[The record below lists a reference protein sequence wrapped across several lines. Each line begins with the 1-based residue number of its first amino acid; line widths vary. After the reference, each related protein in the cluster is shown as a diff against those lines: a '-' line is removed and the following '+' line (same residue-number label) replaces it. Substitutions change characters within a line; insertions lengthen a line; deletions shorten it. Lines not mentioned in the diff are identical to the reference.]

1 MRGSGALETSDSDP
15 EVTDITVRLRHC
27 RVTVRVGGPRQA
39 TAAASSSEGFSV
51 VEEPVRAGV
60 PLEGRWAH
68 LERHKGIL
76 TCTTPAE
83 LAAWDIGVH
92 SELARGLG
100 NAGSSRT
107 ARVRIGRAFRA
118 GLGAA
123 LVVEG
128 AETQRPRSL
137 ALTTRN
143 RFFVCL
149 WAPGHPD
156 GFWRTQASVFF
167 RAVAGPDGQRIHPEA
182 VWHGFPSRSEVTAFL
197 AGADKEWPAE
207 LRRER

>member
-15 EVTDITVRLRHC
+15 KVTDITVRLRHC
-27 RVTVRVGGPRQA
+27 RVIVRVEGPRQA
-39 TAAASSSEGFSV
+39 IAAASSSEGFSV

-128 AETQRPRSL
+128 AETQQPRFL

-143 RFFVCL
+143 RFFVPL
-149 WAPGHPD
+149 GAWAS
-156 GFWRTQASVFF
+156 R
-167 RAVAGPDGQRIHPEA
+167 RLLEKAVAGPDGQRIHPEA